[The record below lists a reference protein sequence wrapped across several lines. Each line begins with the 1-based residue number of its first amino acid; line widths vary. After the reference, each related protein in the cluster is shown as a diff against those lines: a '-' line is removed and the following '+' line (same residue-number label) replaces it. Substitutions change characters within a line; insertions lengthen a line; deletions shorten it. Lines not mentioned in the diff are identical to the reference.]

1 MAHLRRLGGEDAQG
15 ILEVI
20 VFCLSTDTH
29 SQTHIHRHR
38 HTFTD
43 PEFCVSSSLCL
54 CLGVYVRAC
63 VCERVSALSQGL
75 FYWAID
81 RVADQESNFWF
92 GKVAIWRRKY
102 MK

>member
-63 VCERVSALSQGL
+63 VCERVSVLSQGL